1 MAMDEPGTAW
11 GGFTYRLNSIE
22 GRLKRIE
29 DLEPAVT
36 RQQLNDV
43 KEDLH
48 DLRSEL
54 GAIRKILTGFLVT
67 FAFTGIT
74 IVISVVLL
82 TQGS

>member
-1 MAMDEPGTAW
+1 MAMDEPGGSW
-11 GGFTYRLNSIE
+11 GGFTYQLNAIE
-22 GRLKRIE
+22 ARLKKIE